1 MDSYRGQK
9 KPEPRTDGSPVGA
22 EFHSPSGISVS
33 LALDPIGVIPLG
45 NFMKFTH
52 PSIPYRFGFEH

>member
-33 LALDPIGVIPLG
+33 LALDPIGLTPLETL
-45 NFMKFTH
+45 KFTQ